1 MRTLLVGSVL
11 FSTLLLHAQTR
22 TNGQSVTME
31 ATNSTSAGMPAPI
44 AGVPDVRA
52 LNPDRPISTGVIAPK
67 LLTSPKIVVAKSDFR
82 EDDLSSE
89 KAVVSF
95 KVDAYGTP
103 HHVQIIKSVNP
114 EVDSKVVAAVSAWHF
129 TPATLDD
136 QAVPI
141 NLNLVV
147 QFQAAK

>member
-1 MRTLLVGSVL
+1 MRKLLVGTVL

-22 TNGQSVTME
+22 TNGQGVTME
-31 ATNSTSAGMPAPI
+31 ATNTTSTVMPPSV
-44 AGVPDVRA
+44 AGVSDVRA
-52 LNPDRPISTGVIAPK
+52 LNPERPISTGVIAPK
-67 LLTSPKIVVAKSDFR
+67 LLTPPKIVVATSDFH
-82 EDDLSSE
+82 EHDLSSE

-95 KVDAYGTP
+95 KVDAEGTP

-114 EVDSKVVAAVSAWHF
+114 EVDSKVVAAVSTWHF